1 MGAFYGYE
9 RISTKE
15 ERGLQKFNRQ
25 ETALKKYAMKHN
37 FKYLRVFKD
46 DASGK
51 DFCRSEWRELDN
63 KDVLHKGDTIV
74 MKDITRFSR
83 QAEDGYQKYMD
94 LLTSG
99 INLVFIDN
107 PTVSSDYIN
116 DLLQVADSQKLI
128 AKVSMESM
136 IKLLLLV
143 EFDRAEQERK
153 TLIQRTR
160 DGIAASNKKQG
171 RKKGQLD
178 KMTPRLREALTE
190 YNQDRSI
197 KQIDIMKKYHISR
210 NTLKKYAMVVAEETN
225 KEEIAGKKL

>member
-1 MGAFYGYE
+1 MGAYYGYE

-25 ETALKKYAMKHN
+25 ETALKKYAVNHN
-37 FKYLRVFKD
+37 FRYLRVFKD

-51 DFCRSEWRELDN
+51 DFNRPEWKELDN
-63 KDVLHKGDTIV
+63 TDVLHKGDTIV

-94 LLTSG
+94 LLNAG

-116 DLLQVADSQKLI
+116 DLLHVADSQKLI

-143 EFDRAEQERK
+143 EFDRAEQERLA
-153 TLIQRTR
+153 LIQRTK
-160 DGIAASNKKQG
+160 DGIASSEKKQG

-178 KMTPRLREALTE
+178 KMTPKLHDDLIK
-190 YNQDRSI
+190 YNHDRTI
-197 KQIDIMKKYHISR
+197 KATTLMKRYKISR
-210 NTLKKYAMVVAEETN
+210 NTLKKYANIIANEEN
-225 KEEIAGKKL
+225 N